1 MDGGLVALIRALWR
15 VEKRSCRLGTCST
28 DPTWLAGLI
37 HADRDGFVFSVIEEN
52 GLDQK

>member
-28 DPTWLAGLI
+28 DPTFLAGLI
-37 HADRDGFVFSVIEEN
+37 HADSDGFVFSVIEEN